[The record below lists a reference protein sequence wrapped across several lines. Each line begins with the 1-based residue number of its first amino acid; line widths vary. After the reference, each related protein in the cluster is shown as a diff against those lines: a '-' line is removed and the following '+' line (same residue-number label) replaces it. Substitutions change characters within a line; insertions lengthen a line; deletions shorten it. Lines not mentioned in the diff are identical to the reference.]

1 MELLESHRAAG
12 DCSKAVGIFSF
23 LRKVHHTGLYSL
35 YFAVIW
41 PRLCELQLLP
51 ETAMQQQIL

>member
-23 LRKVHHTGLYSL
+23 LRKVHHTASTAY
-35 YFAVIW
+35 I
-41 PRLCELQLLP
+41 LL
-51 ETAMQQQIL
+51 